1 MNTPETSFTFT
12 VPQAMPFKMVD
23 AVYEST
29 SKTISCAYTPVEG
42 NPMVQNGK
50 FTPEGLIEFM
60 AQSMAAGSVARSG
73 GASKV
78 GYLVMVSDFSCETTV
93 PVGET
98 LISRLE
104 ITREVMQFKV
114 FQATVSHSGR
124 IIAKC
129 EIRIFENS

>member
-1 MNTPETSFTFT
+1 MSNPETSFTFT

-23 AVYEST
+23 AVMEST
-29 SKTISCAYTPVEG
+29 PETISCAYTPVNG
-42 NPMVQNGK
+42 NPMVHSGQ
-50 FTPEGLIEFM
+50 FTPEGMIEFM

-73 GASKV
+73 AASKV
-78 GYLVMVSDFSCETTV
+78 GYLVMVRDFFCEATV

-98 LISRLE
+98 LISHLE

-114 FQATVSHSGR
+114 FNATVSHSGR